1 MPRLYYKEAQR
12 RAQKEFRACTSRG
25 EYPYLPVLDDF
36 VPRDRLN
43 RGEDLG
49 LHQIPLEFVVGTY
62 TGVRTNAFARN
73 FMPLLEEDSEFATKW
88 QTLCRAHVEEGI
100 RDPIKVYEYM
110 NRYYVQEG
118 NKRVSVLK
126 FFGGDV
132 VSANV
137 IRILPQ
143 RNGTRESELYFEL
156 LEFCQLSG
164 ISYVEFSKPGSYLQL
179 QQLMGKG
186 PQEHWRE
193 DDRKDFSAAYFA
205 FRQAYEAQGGGR
217 LSSTVGDA
225 MLAVIQVYGYQA
237 LCRKTP
243 SEICRLVASVWEEI
257 VLQQE
262 ADPIDV
268 KLAPEEKKPGLLS
281 KVFSAGEKSP
291 LRVAFL
297 YDKTPTQSGW
307 TNSHEQGRLHVQRVF
322 GDAIQTT
329 PYFNALES
337 DPYAVIQQAIDD
349 GNTVIFTTS
358 PRLLPASLRAA
369 VEQPRV
375 TILNC
380 SLNKS
385 HRYIRTYYARMY
397 EAKFI
402 IGAIA
407 GSLAG
412 VDNVGYLCDYP
423 IYGQI
428 AGINAFALGVQMVN
442 PRTKVYLEWST
453 VGGVEEAIRRLTDRN
468 IRLISSRDLTRKGD
482 RSWTSFGLSLI
493 SGEDRVILAAPV
505 WQWGVYYEAMLRRI
519 QDKSFQTEYE
529 ESGKALNYY
538 WGMSAGVVAL
548 HCTDKVPP
556 GTRKLAEL
564 LQNSIR
570 ADLYYPFRGKL
581 YAQGGRVLD
590 GNLTPEQIIGMDWLA
605 ENIVGSIPQYDELNE
620 TGRATV
626 DMVGVDAV
634 SKNKRGFYEDI
645 NHR

>member
-36 VPRDRLN
+36 VSDDRLN
-43 RGEDLG
+43 RGTDLG
-49 LHQIPLEFVVGTY
+49 LLQIPLEFVVGTCSE
-62 TGVRTNAFARN
+62 VRTNAFAQN

-88 QTLCRAHVEEGI
+88 QALCQAHVEEGI

-126 FFGGDV
+126 FFDGDT
-132 VSANV
+132 VSASV
-137 IRILPQ
+137 IRILPE
-143 RNGTRESELYFEL
+143 RNGTREVDLYYEL
-156 LEFCQLSG
+156 LDFFRLSR
-164 ISYVEFSKPGSYLQL
+164 INYVEFSKPGSYLRL
-179 QQLMGKG
+179 QQLLGKE
-186 PQEHWRE
+186 PDEQWTE
-193 DDRKDFSAAYFA
+193 DDRRDFAAAYYY
-205 FRQAYEAQGGGR
+205 FRQAYTAHGGER

-237 LCRKTP
+237 LRSKTP
-243 SEICRLVASVWEEI
+243 SEIGRLVSSVWEEI

-262 ADPIDV
+262 KDPIDV
-268 KLAPEEKKPGLLS
+268 KLAPEEKKPGLLA
-281 KVFSAGEKSP
+281 KMFSVGE
-291 LRVAFL
+291 RGAMQVAFIH
-297 YDKTPTQSGW
+297 DKTPTQSGW

-322 GDAIQTT
+322 GDAIRTT
-329 PYFNALES
+329 AYFNAMES
-337 DPYAVIQQAIDD
+337 DPFAVIQQAIAD
-349 GNTVIFTTS
+349 GNTIIFTTS

-369 VEQPRV
+369 VEYPKV

-412 VDNVGYLCDYP
+412 VDSVGYLCDYP

-453 VGGVEEAIRRLTDRN
+453 VGGARRPSADSP
-468 IRLISSRDLTRKGD
+468 IG
-482 RSWTSFGLSLI
+482 I
-493 SGEDRVILAAPV
+493 SG
-505 WQWGVYYEAMLRRI
+505 
-519 QDKSFQTEYE
+519 
-529 ESGKALNYY
+529 
-538 WGMSAGVVAL
+538 
-548 HCTDKVPP
+548 
-556 GTRKLAEL
+556 
-564 LQNSIR
+564 
-570 ADLYYPFRGKL
+570 
-581 YAQGGRVLD
+581 
-590 GNLTPEQIIGMDWLA
+590 
-605 ENIVGSIPQYDELNE
+605 
-620 TGRATV
+620 
-626 DMVGVDAV
+626 
-634 SKNKRGFYEDI
+634 
-645 NHR
+645 

>member
-36 VPRDRLN
+36 VSDDRLN
-43 RGEDLG
+43 RGTDLG
-49 LHQIPLEFVVGTY
+49 LLQIPLEFVVGTCSE
-62 TGVRTNAFARN
+62 VRTNAFARN

-88 QTLCRAHVEEGI
+88 QALCQAHVEEGI

-126 FFGGDV
+126 FFDGDT
-132 VSANV
+132 VSASV
-137 IRILPQ
+137 IRILPE
-143 RNGTRESELYFEL
+143 RNGTREVDLYYEL
-156 LEFCQLSG
+156 LDFFRLSR
-164 ISYVEFSKPGSYLQL
+164 INYVEFSKPGSYLRL
-179 QQLMGKG
+179 QQLLGKE
-186 PQEHWRE
+186 PDEQWTE
-193 DDRKDFSAAYFA
+193 DDRRDFAAAYYY
-205 FRQAYEAQGGGR
+205 FRQAYTAHGGER

-237 LCRKTP
+237 LRSKTP
-243 SEICRLVASVWEEI
+243 SEIGRLVSSVWEEI

-262 ADPIDV
+262 KDPIDV
-268 KLAPEEKKPGLLS
+268 KLAPEEKKPGLLA
-281 KVFSAGEKSP
+281 KMFSVGE
-291 LRVAFL
+291 RGAMQVAFIH
-297 YDKTPTQSGW
+297 DKTPTQSGW

-322 GDAIQTT
+322 GDAIRTT
-329 PYFNALES
+329 AYFNAMES
-337 DPYAVIQQAIDD
+337 DPFAVIQQAIAD
-349 GNTVIFTTS
+349 GNTIIFTTS

-369 VEQPRV
+369 VEYPKV

-412 VDNVGYLCDYP
+412 VDSVGYLCDYP

-453 VGGVEEAIRRLTDRN
+453 VGGGEAAIRRLTDRN
-468 IRLISSRDLTRKGD
+468 IRLISSRDLARKGD
-482 RSWTSFGLSLI
+482 GSWTSFGLSLI

-519 QDKSFQTEYE
+519 QDKSFQAEYE

-538 WGMSAGVVAL
+538 WGMSAGVVAMR
-548 HCTDKVPP
+548 CTDKVPP
-556 GTRKLAEL
+556 STHKLAEL
-564 LQNSIR
+564 LQNSIQ

-581 YAQGGRVLD
+581 YAQGGKVLD
-590 GNLTPEQIIGMDWLA
+590 GDLTTEQIIGMDWLA
-605 ENIVGSIPQYDELNE
+605 ENIVGSIPEYDQLNE
-620 TGRATV
+620 TGKATV

-634 SKNKRGFYEDI
+634 SKDKR
-645 NHR
+645 

>member
-1 MPRLYYKEAQR
+1 MPRMYYKEALR

-43 RGEDLG
+43 RGVDLG
-49 LHQIPLEFVVGTY
+49 VLPIPLEFVVGTC

-73 FMPLLEEDSEFATKW
+73 FMPMLDEDSEFASKW
-88 QTLCRAHVEEGI
+88 QALCQAHVEEGI
-100 RDPIKVYEYM
+100 RDPIKVYEFM

-132 VSANV
+132 VSASV
-137 IRILPQ
+137 VQILPE
-143 RNGTRESELYFEL
+143 RNDTRESQLYYEL
-156 LEFCQLSG
+156 LDFRGLSR
-164 ISYVEFSKPGSYLQL
+164 ITYLEFSKPGSYAQL

-186 PQEHWRE
+186 PKEPWSE
-193 DDRKDFSAAYFA
+193 DERRDFSAAYYA
-205 FRQAYEAQGGGR
+205 FRQAYEEHGGAR
-217 LSSTVGDA
+217 LASTVGDA
-225 MLAVIQVYGYQA
+225 MLAVIQVYGYHA
-237 LCRKTP
+237 LHSKTP
-243 SEICRLVASVWEEI
+243 SEVSRLVSRVWEEI

-262 ADPIDV
+262 PHPIDV
-268 KLAPEEKKPGLLS
+268 KLAPEEKKPGLLTKMLS
-281 KVFSAGEKSP
+281 VGERDTM
-291 LRVAFL
+291 RVAFIH
-297 YDKTPTQSGW
+297 DKTPTESGW
-307 TNSHEQGRLHVQRVF
+307 TNSHEQGRLYAQYVF

-329 PYFNALES
+329 PYFNAMES
-337 DPYAVIQQAIDD
+337 DPYAVIQQAIAD

-369 VEQPRV
+369 VECPKV

-412 VDNVGYLCDYP
+412 IDNVGYLCDYP

-442 PRTKVYLEWST
+442 PRTKVYLEWSA
-453 VGGVEEAIRRLTDRN
+453 VGGEEAAIRRLTDRN

-482 RSWTSFGLSLI
+482 RSWTSFGLSLV
-493 SGEDRVILAAPV
+493 SEGDRVILAAPV
-505 WQWGVYYEAMLRRI
+505 WQWGVYYEAMLRHI
-519 QDKSFQTEYE
+519 QNKSFQTEYE

-548 HCTDKVPP
+548 HCTEKVPP
-556 GTRKLAEL
+556 STQKLAEL
-564 LQNSIR
+564 LENSIR

-581 YAQGGRVLD
+581 YAQGGKVLD
-590 GNLTPEQIIGMDWLA
+590 GDLTPEQITGMDWLA
-605 ENIVGSIPQYDELNE
+605 ENIVGSIPDYEELNE
-620 TGRATV
+620 TGKATV
-626 DMVGVDAV
+626 DMVGVDAA
-634 SKNKRGFYEDI
+634 SKEKRGGP
-645 NHR
+645 

>member
-1 MPRLYYKEAQR
+1 MPKLYYKEAQR
-12 RAQKEFRACTSRG
+12 RAQREFRACTSRG
-25 EYPYLPVLDDF
+25 EYPYLPVLEDF
-36 VPRDRLN
+36 VPRDQLN
-43 RGEDLG
+43 RGSDLG
-49 LHQIPLEFVVGTY
+49 TFPIPLEFVVGTC

-88 QTLCRAHVEEGI
+88 QALCQIHVEEGI
-100 RDPIKVYEYM
+100 RDPIKAYEYM

-126 FFGGDV
+126 FFGGDT
-132 VSANV
+132 VSASV
-137 IRILPQ
+137 IQILPE
-143 RNGTRESELYFEL
+143 RNGTREVELYYEL
-156 LEFCQLSG
+156 LDFRRLSR
-164 ISYVEFSKPGSYLQL
+164 ISYIEFSKPGSCLKL
-179 QQLMGKG
+179 QQLMGKE
-186 PQEHWRE
+186 PEEAWSEE
-193 DDRKDFSAAYFA
+193 DRRDFSAAYYA
-205 FRQAYEAQGGGR
+205 FRQVYEERGGYR
-217 LSSTVGDA
+217 LAATVGDA
-225 MLAVIQVYGYQA
+225 LLSVIQVYGYA
-237 LCRKTP
+237 AIRGKTP
-243 SEICRLVASVWEEI
+243 SEIGRLVSKVWEEI

-262 ADPIDV
+262 PDPIDV
-268 KLAPEEKKPGLLS
+268 KLAPEEKKPNLLTKMFWGS
-281 KVFSAGEKSP
+281 EQKGPMK
-291 LRVAFL
+291 VAFVH
-297 YDKTPTQSGW
+297 DKTPTESGW

-329 PYFNALES
+329 AYFNAMES
-337 DPYAVIQQAIDD
+337 DPYAVIQQAIAD

-369 VEQPRV
+369 VEQPKV

-412 VDNVGYLCDYP
+412 IDSVGYLCDYP

-453 VGGVEEAIRRLTDRN
+453 VGGAEAAIRRLTDRD
-468 IRLISSRDLTRKGD
+468 IRLISSRDLTRRGD

-493 SGEDRVILAAPV
+493 SDGNQVILAAPV

-519 QDKSFQTEYE
+519 QDKSFQAEYE

-538 WGMSAGVVAL
+538 WGMSAGVVAM

-556 GTRKLAEL
+556 CTKKLADL
-564 LQNSIR
+564 LQNSIQ

-581 YAQGGRVLD
+581 YAQGGKVLD
-590 GNLTPEQIIGMDWLA
+590 GNLTTEQIIGMDWLA
-605 ENIVGSIPQYDELNE
+605 ENIVGSIPDYDELSE
-620 TGRATV
+620 TGKATV
-626 DMVGVDAV
+626 DMVGVEAA
-634 SKNKRGFYEDI
+634 SKEKRG
-645 NHR
+645 

>member
-1 MPRLYYKEAQR
+1 MPKLYYKEALR
-12 RAQKEFRACTSRG
+12 RAQREFRACTARG

-36 VPRDRLN
+36 VSRDQLN
-43 RGEDLG
+43 RGVDLG
-49 LHQIPLEFVVGTY
+49 QLQIPLEFVVGTC
-62 TGVRTNAFARN
+62 TGVRTNAFARS
-73 FMPLLEEDSEFATKW
+73 FMPLLEEDSEFAVKW
-88 QTLCRAHVEEGI
+88 QALCQAHVEEGI

-126 FFGGDV
+126 FFGGDT
-132 VSANV
+132 VSAWV
-137 IRILPQ
+137 TQILPQ
-143 RNGTRESELYFEL
+143 RSGAPEVELYYEL
-156 LEFCQLSG
+156 VDFRRLSRL
-164 ISYVEFSKPGSYLQL
+164 YFLEFSKPGSCQQL
-179 QQLMGKG
+179 QRLMGKA
-186 PQEHWRE
+186 PDEPWSEEER
-193 DDRKDFSAAYFA
+193 RNFSSAYYA
-205 FRQAYEAQGGGR
+205 FRQTYEAQGGGR

-225 MLAVIQVYGYQA
+225 MLAVMAVYGYQA
-237 LCRKTP
+237 LGGKTP
-243 SEICRLVASVWEEI
+243 AEIGNLTRQVWEEI

-262 ADPIDV
+262 EDPIDV
-268 KLAPEEKKPGLLS
+268 KLSPEERRPGLLT
-281 KVFSAGEKSP
+281 KMFSPGEKGP
-291 LRVAFL
+291 MKVAFL
-297 YDKTPTQSGW
+297 HDKTPTLSGW

-329 PYFNALES
+329 AYFNAMEH
-337 DPYAVIQQAIDD
+337 DPYAVIQQAIAD
-349 GNTVIFTTS
+349 GNTVLFTTS

-412 VDNVGYLCDYP
+412 VDSVGYLCDYP

-453 VGGVEEAIRRLTDRN
+453 VGGAEAAIRRLTDRG

-493 SGEDRVILAAPV
+493 TGKDRVVLAAPV

-519 QDKSFQTEYE
+519 RDKSFQAEYE
-529 ESGKALNYY
+529 ESEKALNYY
-538 WGMSAGVVAL
+538 WGMSAGVVAMR
-548 HCTDKVPP
+548 CTEKVPP
-556 GTRKLAEL
+556 STQKLAQL
-564 LQNSIR
+564 LQNSIQ

-581 YAQGGRVLD
+581 YAQGGKVLEGD
-590 GNLTPEQIIGMDWLA
+590 LTPEQIMGMDWLA
-605 ENIVGSIPQYDELNE
+605 ENIVGSIPDYDQLNE
-620 TGRATV
+620 TGKATV
-626 DMVGVDAV
+626 DMVGVEAA
-634 SKNKRGFYEDI
+634 SKDR
-645 NHR
+645 R

>member
-1 MPRLYYKEAQR
+1 MPKLYYKEAQR

-25 EYPYLPVLDDF
+25 EYPYLPVLEDF

-43 RGEDLG
+43 RGIDLG
-49 LHQIPLEFVVGTY
+49 LMQIPLEFVVGTC

-73 FMPLLEEDSEFATKW
+73 FMPLLEEESEFASKW
-88 QTLCRAHVEEGI
+88 QALCQAHVEEGI

-126 FFGGDV
+126 FFGGDT
-132 VSANV
+132 VSASV
-137 IRILPQ
+137 TQILPEH
-143 RNGTRESELYFEL
+143 NGTREVELYYEL
-156 LEFCQLSG
+156 LEFFRLSR
-164 ISYVEFSKPGSYLQL
+164 ISYVEFSKPGSYFQL
-179 QQLMGKG
+179 QQLMGKE
-186 PQEHWRE
+186 PDTPWTEEER
-193 DDRKDFSAAYFA
+193 RDFSAAYYT
-205 FRQAYEAQGGGR
+205 FRQAYEAHGGWQ

-237 LCRKTP
+237 LSSKTP
-243 SEICRLVASVWEEI
+243 SEIFHLISNLWEEI

-262 ADPIDV
+262 TDPIDV
-268 KLAPEEKKPGLLS
+268 KLAPEAKRPGLLA
-281 KVFSAGEKSP
+281 KVFSAGDKGP
-291 LRVAFL
+291 MKVAFVH
-297 YDKTPTQSGW
+297 DKTPTQSGW

-329 PYFNALES
+329 AYFNALDS
-337 DPYAVIQQAIDD
+337 DPLAVIQQAIAD

-369 VEQPRV
+369 VDQPKV

-397 EAKFI
+397 EAKFVA
-402 IGAIA
+402 GAIA

-412 VDNVGYLCDYP
+412 VDSVGYLCDYP

-428 AGINAFALGVQMVN
+428 AGINAFALGAQMVN

-453 VGGVEEAIRRLTDRN
+453 VGGAEAAIRRLTDRN

-493 SGEDRVILAAPV
+493 SGTDKVILAAPV

-519 QDKSFQTEYE
+519 RDKSFQAEYE

-556 GTRKLAEL
+556 STQKLAEL

-581 YAQGGRVLD
+581 YAQGGKILD
-590 GNLTPEQIIGMDWLA
+590 GDLTPEQIIGMDWLA
-605 ENIVGSIPQYDELNE
+605 ENIVGSIPDYEDLNE
-620 TGRATV
+620 TGKATV
-626 DMVGVDAV
+626 DMVGVDAA
-634 SKNKRGFYEDI
+634 SKDKR
-645 NHR
+645 

>member
-43 RGEDLG
+43 RGIDLG
-49 LHQIPLEFVVGTY
+49 TQQIPLEFVVGTC

-73 FMPLLEEDSEFATKW
+73 FMPMLGEDSEFATKW
-88 QTLCRAHVEEGI
+88 KALCQAHIEEGI

-126 FFGGDV
+126 FFGGDTI
-132 VSANV
+132 SAS
-137 IRILPQ
+137 ITRILPP
-143 RNGTRESELYFEL
+143 RSGAREVELYYEL
-156 LEFCQLSG
+156 LEFYQLSRV
-164 ISYVEFSKPGSYLQL
+164 SYVEFSKPGSYLQL
-179 QQLMGKG
+179 QQQLGKG
-186 PQEHWRE
+186 PNELWSEEER
-193 DDRKDFSAAYFA
+193 RDFSAAYFS
-205 FRQAYEAQGGGR
+205 FRQAYEAHGGR
-217 LSSTVGDA
+217 RLRSTVGDA

-237 LCRKTP
+237 LRGKTP
-243 SEICRLVASVWEEI
+243 SEIFGLVRNVWEEI

-262 ADPIDV
+262 QDPIDV
-268 KLAPEEKKPGLLS
+268 KLTPEEKKPGLLA
-281 KVFSAGEKSP
+281 KVFAVGEKGAM
-291 LRVAFL
+291 RVAFIH
-297 YDKTPTQSGW
+297 DKTPTESGW
-307 TNSHEQGRLHVQRVF
+307 TNSHELGRLHVQRVF
-322 GDAIQTT
+322 GDAIRTT
-329 PYFNALES
+329 AYFNALES
-337 DPYAVIQQAIDD
+337 DPLAVIRQAIAD
-349 GNTVIFTTS
+349 GNTVLFTTS

-369 VEQPRV
+369 VEEPRV

-385 HRYIRTYYARMY
+385 HRYMRTYYARMY

-412 VDNVGYLCDYP
+412 TDDVGYLCDYP

-428 AGINAFALGVQMVN
+428 AGINAFALGAQMVN
-442 PRTKVYLEWST
+442 PRIKVHLEWST
-453 VGGVEEAIRRLTDRN
+453 VGGAEAAIRRLTDRN

-505 WQWGVYYEAMLRRI
+505 WRWGVYYEAMLRRI
-519 QDKSFQTEYE
+519 QDRSFQAEYQ

-548 HCTDKVPP
+548 RCTAKVPP
-556 GTRKLAEL
+556 STQKLADL

-570 ADLYYPFRGKL
+570 ADLCYPFRGKL
-581 YAQGGRVLD
+581 YAQDGRVLD
-590 GNLTPEQIIGMDWLA
+590 GDLTPEQIIGMDWLA
-605 ENIVGSIPQYDELNE
+605 ENIVGSIPEYHELNE
-620 TGRATV
+620 TAKATV
-626 DMVGVDAV
+626 DLVGVEAV
-634 SKNKRGFYEDI
+634 VKEK
-645 NHR
+645 H